1 MNIKRL
7 FVGPLHTN
15 CYLLDGEGGMCVI
28 DPGGDAEKI
37 LSKIAESSLEKI
49 VLTHGHFDHMMAAK
63 ALHQATGAKVYISE
77 KDAPLLKDSA
87 LSLYEDMHLSE
98 PFPALEADAFFEE
111 SITLCG
117 VNFEVIET
125 PGHTEGSVSLYGDGE
140 LFSGDTLF
148 CGSIGRHAEKNSD
161 IMMRSLWKLMLL
173 DDDVRVH
180 PGHGFSTTI
189 GQERA
194 ENPFLR

>member
-15 CYLLDGEGGMCVI
+15 CYLLEHGGSACVI
-28 DPGGDAEKI
+28 DPGGDAPKI
-37 LSKIAESSLEKI
+37 LAKVGAQRVDKII
-49 VLTHGHFDHMMAAK
+49 LTHGHFDHMLSAK
-63 ALHQATGAKVYISE
+63 ALRQATGAPIYVSQ
-77 KDAPLLKDSA
+77 KDAPLLKDPA
-87 LSLYEDMHLSE
+87 LSLYDDMHLDE
-98 PFPALEADAFFEE
+98 AFPAVEADAFFTE

-117 VNFEVIET
+117 IHFEVIET
-125 PGHTEGSVSLYGDGE
+125 PGHTDGSVSLYADGE

-148 CGSIGRHAEKNSD
+148 AGSIGRHAEEKAD
-161 IMMRSLWKLMLL
+161 VIMRSLWKLMLL

-194 ENPFLR
+194 ENPFLK